1 MLKIITSQK
10 DNKHNHNHN
19 NNKSNNFVKSKPL
32 KTAEIIVK
40 FYFISAFN
48 NY

>member
-10 DNKHNHNHN
+10 DNKHNHNN

-40 FYFISAFN
+40 FYFINGFN

>member
-1 MLKIITSQK
+1 MLKVITSQK
-10 DNKHNHNHN
+10 DNKHNHNN
-19 NNKSNNFVKSKPL
+19 NNKSNNFVKSKLL

>member
-1 MLKIITSQK
+1 MLKVITSQK
-10 DNKHNHNHN
+10 DNKHNHNN